1 MEEPLTPNPKQNP
14 VSTTTRI
21 QAPTSP
27 FFLGSNDDRLE
38 REQARAA
45 RVAASRRKSVVFA
58 RGPQQP
64 EKESDPCFDKQ
75 QILELFQNCIK
86 FKINQKNTWELN
98 LIDHLCEIIKVEDE
112 NNAETN
118 FQKASCTLEA
128 GVKIYSMRV
137 DSVHSEAYKVLG
149 GITRAGHD
157 DTGDNEDAAGSISP
171 LSTLEPSFDAL
182 NVKKF
187 DVAFAVDPLY
197 HQTSE
202 QFDEGG
208 AKGLLLNNLGVY
220 GACQVLFDSQEIPG
234 KLVSSANQHKSE
246 TIDLSFA
253 KESVE
258 QMVLNM
264 RQKDEIVP
272 SLRAIINQ
280 FDEENQRPSDTFSCG
295 QKTTESFD
303 ISHGNE
309 ASYADDDDGGYDNYE
324 ASFDYEGQT
333 GAAEENFGPNDAE
346 PAYSNFPE
354 EVEPDSLQA
363 LDSDDRVENIDDYL
377 FLSLGISSKQNSW
390 AGPDHWKYRK
400 TKGETRQQNDDYE
413 HAESWGNDNVY
424 DDGPFDNVN
433 DQSDAEDTTNSLIS
447 QPRQVNKIE
456 VQYDKASKQVD
467 VQVLKETLWD
477 CLQESPQPPIQDEE
491 HQQEPLEN
499 RSFKELLATFPDDCK
514 AAGTTK
520 DISPHLC
527 FICLLHTISDSLALK
542 TWTI

>member
-1 MEEPLTPNPKQNP
+1 
-14 VSTTTRI
+14 
-21 QAPTSP
+21 
-27 FFLGSNDDRLE
+27 
-38 REQARAA
+38 
-45 RVAASRRKSVVFA
+45 
-58 RGPQQP
+58 
-64 EKESDPCFDKQ
+64 
-75 QILELFQNCIK
+75 
-86 FKINQKNTWELN
+86 
-98 LIDHLCEIIKVEDE
+98 
-112 NNAETN
+112 
-118 FQKASCTLEA
+118 
-128 GVKIYSMRV
+128 MRV

-157 DTGDNEDAAGSISP
+157 DTGDNEDAAGSVGNATNQKKQTERKVISP
-171 LSTLEPSFDAL
+171 LSTLD

-197 HQTSE
+197 HQTSA

-253 KESVE
+253 KECVE

-272 SLRAIINQ
+272 SLRAIISQ
-280 FDEENQRPSDTFSCG
+280 FDEGNQRPSDTFSCG

-303 ISHGNE
+303 TSHGNE
-309 ASYADDDDGGYDNYE
+309 ASYANDDDGYDNFG
-324 ASFDYEGQT
+324 ASFDYVGQT
-333 GAAEENFGPNDAE
+333 GASEENFGHNDAE

-354 EVEPDSLQA
+354 QVEPASLQD
-363 LDSDDRVENIDDYL
+363 LDSDDRVENVDDYL
-377 FLSLGISSKQNSW
+377 FFSLGISSKQNSW

-400 TKGETRQQNDDYE
+400 TKAGPDDHPASENGSSPPAKKTKKKKQAEPELDFTNALEEEMPDIFAPPKNPKSLLLPASRDPCQAKLPEDCHYQPENLVKLFLLPNVMCIGRRRRKCSGNNSTRQQNDDYE

-433 DQSDAEDTTNSLIS
+433 DQSDAEDTTNSFIS

-527 FICLLHTISDSLALK
+527 FICLLHLANEHNLRLIGSQRLGRSNDPSCLK
-542 TWTI
+542 EK